1 MFNKKITALF
11 LTLVMSMVTSI
22 GAFAAP
28 SGTEIEINIESSE
41 AEVFIP
47 SEMSPEEKQVYYESI
62 EKQVELTSQKYGAN
76 FNKDLFRNELI
87 FVLETDNSF
96 KKIQSRDYNNIMP
109 FAGTWI
115 PDIKVKNDIAAAAI
129 NVAIDLAL
137 VSTGVGTV
145 AAYVKKVGLKEARK
159 LFTSTLT
166 TKLKAWGLGALAVS
180 LPVAVDFVF
189 NLLNPG
195 AKIAEYLD
203 SVDSYPNNGYLDI
216 IL

>member
-1 MFNKKITALF
+1 MGSAT
-11 LTLVMSMVTSI
+11 TSC
-22 GAFAAP
+22 
-28 SGTEIEINIESSE
+28 
-41 AEVFIP
+41 
-47 SEMSPEEKQVYYESI
+47 
-62 EKQVELTSQKYGAN
+62 
-76 FNKDLFRNELI
+76 
-87 FVLETDNSF
+87 SF
-96 KKIQSRDYNNIMP
+96 KKIQSRDYNNITP

-115 PDIKVKNDIAAAAI
+115 PDIKVKNDISAAAI